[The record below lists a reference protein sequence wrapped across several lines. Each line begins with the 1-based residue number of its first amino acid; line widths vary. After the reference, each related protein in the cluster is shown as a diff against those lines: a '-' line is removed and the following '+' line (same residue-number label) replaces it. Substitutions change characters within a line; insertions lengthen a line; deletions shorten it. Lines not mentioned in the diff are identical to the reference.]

1 MASRQQSPGV
11 QILER
16 DLSTSSSVSLT
27 NVGALAASFQNG
39 PIEEP
44 VSIASE
50 RELVSV
56 FGEPTNKNYEDWFTA
71 AQFLQYGGNLRIV
84 RSDSNQIANSSDDI
98 GAGNN
103 GRGSGAAASLTITN
117 GAVTAVNV
125 VNQGTGYRGANVT
138 ISGGTGVGAEV
149 TATVENG
156 AVTGYTI
163 VSGGKGYSQSS
174 ATITVNGL
182 GPKIKTLLDYETSI
196 EDAANLFH
204 YAARNAGEYGNSL
217 KVFVTDG
224 GADQVLYLTPVSTGL
239 SQTTN
244 DLTVVRAQG
253 GTSATTFAD
262 DDVVTLIDRT
272 ATATTIDNAGGTAL
286 SAVATTLNVA
296 SDTGLAANDF
306 LLLES
311 GSGAEIVRID
321 SGYSGGTAIT
331 IARAAEATTA
341 VSHADGSTVTKV
353 TVTEA
358 ATLLNGAIGT
368 TGATTISV
376 DGLTNF
382 TVNDLIRVIK
392 TSNSNTTTINEGGTF
407 SDADTTLTV
416 TDGTNFATG
425 EFIKIDNEIL
435 EVTSKNLNDLIVR
448 RGALGTTA
456 ASHADGATVTE
467 LNLTSEV
474 MTVSAITPIATGSAE
489 PRFALQSAADGTF
502 TNGGLVSPAG
512 ATSAQSLS
520 TYNISGWNYKSVV
533 ALTLKEG
540 TVKSKFA
547 VGERLTTN
555 ASTPVVAD
563 VLSWD
568 PITRILEVK
577 IDSTNTGLY
586 STAAGSNIVKSV
598 LSAPG
603 GYPAPTVS
611 EGQIE
616 KIERKLYVV
625 LDKNSDSFN
634 DDNTG
639 SAAVRLADLGSNE
652 FTISNFADAYA
663 ELEYYPGSKWV
674 NLAARPGTS
683 EYTKLKGGSRDEVH
697 VLVFDH
703 DGKITGTPKTLLEKF
718 TFMSK
723 ASDAKTPQGSS
734 NYYGSVIKDSSSYIY
749 FAEHPG
755 TLTGDTSTHVQYRT
769 NGNVNVSAGLWGQTA
784 LNRDF
789 NLLLNYTGYRLDSTA
804 GASIKDQATGAWY
817 SGSYGYSFS
826 GGDNGFDASIA
837 DINSA
842 LDLLADVETERID
855 YILCGKTGTS
865 LSESTSKANKCIA
878 IADLRKDCVAFISPQ
893 RSDVVGVLSNPTAR
907 QQTENVVK
915 FFDRLTA
922 SSYAVFDSGY
932 KYIYDKYND
941 TYRYIPCNGDI
952 AGTCVETALTNEPWF
967 SPAGLNRGQIR
978 NVIKL
983 AYNPKKI
990 FRDELYSSRVNP
1002 VVTFAGEGTVLFGDK
1017 TALATPSA
1025 FDRIN
1030 VRRLFLTLER
1040 IIGEAGRAQLFEQ
1053 NDETTRAIFRNIVEP
1068 YLRDVQGR
1076 RGINEF
1082 LVVCDNTNNPPDAID
1097 RGEFYAE
1104 VFVKPT
1110 RTINFVTLS
1119 FVATRTGIE
1128 FSEVAN

>member
-27 NVGALAASFQNG
+27 NVGAIAAAFENG

-44 VSIASE
+44 VTIGSE
-50 RELVSV
+50 RELASV
-56 FGEPTNKNYEDWFTA
+56 FGNPTEKNYEDWFVA
-71 AQFLQYGGNLRIV
+71 AQFLQYGGTLRVV
-84 RSDSNQIANSSDDI
+84 RSDSNKIANAADDI
-98 GAGNN
+98 GSAN
-103 GRGSGAAASLTITN
+103 GRGSGATATVTVTN
-117 GAVTAVNV
+117 GSVTAVAV
-125 VNQGTGYRGANVT
+125 ATSGSGYRGATVT
-138 ISGGTGVGAEV
+138 ISGGTGTGAEV
-149 TATVENG
+149 IATVESG
-156 AVTGYTI
+156 AVTGYTV
-163 VSGGKGYSQSS
+163 VSGGKGYTQNSVT
-174 ATITVNGL
+174 ATIAGL
-182 GPKIKTLLDYETSI
+182 GPKIKTLADYEANI
-196 EDAANLFH
+196 EDGANSFH

-217 KVFVTDG
+217 KVFVADA

-239 SQTTN
+239 SQSTN

-262 DDVVTLIDRT
+262 DDVVSLIDRT

-286 SAVATTLNVA
+286 SAIATTLNVA
-296 SDTGLAANDF
+296 SDTGLAANDY
-306 LLLES
+306 LLIES
-311 GSGAEIVRID
+311 GNGAEIVRVD
-321 SGYSGGTAIT
+321 SGYSGGTAVT
-331 IARAAEATTA
+331 IARAQESTTA
-341 VSHADGSTVTKV
+341 VSHADGSAVTKV

-358 ATLLNGAIGT
+358 ATALNGSIGT

-435 EVTSKNLNDLIVR
+435 EVTGKSTNDLTVR

-474 MTVSAITPIATGSAE
+474 MKVTGITPIATGSAE
-489 PRFALQSAADGTF
+489 PRFALQASADGAF
-502 TNGGLVSPAG
+502 TNGALASPAG
-512 ATSAQSLS
+512 ATSVQSLS

-533 ALTLKEG
+533 SLTLKDG

-563 VLSWD
+563 VISWD
-568 PITRILEVK
+568 PISRVLEVK

-586 STAAGSNIVKSV
+586 STATGSNIVKSV

-616 KIERKLYVV
+616 KIERKLYVA
-625 LDKNSDSFN
+625 LDKSSERFTDDSI
-634 DDNTG
+634 G
-639 SAAVRLADLGSNE
+639 SAKVRLTDLGSNE
-652 FTISNFADAYA
+652 FTVNSYTDAYS
-663 ELEYYPGSKWV
+663 ELEYYPGQKWV
-674 NLAARPGTS
+674 NIAARPGTS
-683 EYTKLKGGSRDEVH
+683 EYVRNKGGSNDEVH
-697 VLVFDH
+697 VLVFD
-703 DGKITGTPKTLLEKF
+703 DGGLITGTPKTLLEKF
-718 TFMSK
+718 TFVSK
-723 ASDAKTPQGSS
+723 ASDAKTPQGAN
-734 NYYGSVIKDSSSYIY
+734 NYYVEVIKNESSYV
-749 FAEHPG
+749 FFGEHPG
-755 TLTGDTSTHVQYRT
+755 TLTGDSSTHVQYRT
-769 NGNVNVSAGLWGQTA
+769 NGNTAVASGLWGSPA
-784 LNRDF
+784 LNKNF
-789 NLLLNYTGYRLDSTA
+789 NILQNYSGYRLDTTA
-804 GASIKDQATGAWY
+804 GAQIADQATGAWY
-817 SGSYGYSFS
+817 SGSYAYDFS
-826 GGDNGFDASIA
+826 GGDSGFDANVA
-837 DINSA
+837 NINSA
-842 LDLLADVETERID
+842 LDMFADVETERID
-855 YILCGKTGTS
+855 YLLCGKTGNNLSDS
-865 LSESTSKANKCIA
+865 LAKANKIIA
-878 IADLRKDCVAFISPQ
+878 VADLRKDCVAFISPQ
-893 RSDVVGVLSNPTAR
+893 RSDVVGVISNPTSR
-907 QQTENVVK
+907 TQTNNIVK
-915 FFDRLTA
+915 FFDRLSG

-932 KYIYDKYND
+932 KYLYDKYND
-941 TYRYIPCNGDI
+941 VYRYVPCNGDI
-952 AGTCVETALTNEPWF
+952 AGTCVETAITNDPWF
-967 SPAGLNRGQIR
+967 SPAGFTRGQIR

-983 AYNPKKI
+983 AYNPKKA

-1040 IIGEAGRAQLFEQ
+1040 IIGEAGRGQLFEQ
-1053 NDETTRAIFRNIVEP
+1053 NDAVSRSIFRNIVEP

-1076 RGINEF
+1076 RGITDF
-1082 LVVCDNTNNPPDAID
+1082 LVVCDESNNPADAID

-1104 VFVKPT
+1104 IFVKPT
-1110 RTINFVTLS
+1110 RTINFITLS

-1128 FSEVAN
+1128 FSEIAN

>member
-27 NVGALAASFQNG
+27 NVAAIVATFENG

-44 VSIASE
+44 VTIGSE
-50 RELVSV
+50 RELASV
-56 FGEPTNKNYEDWFTA
+56 FGNPTEKNYEDWFAA
-71 AQFLQYGGNLRIV
+71 AQFLQYGGTLRVV
-84 RSDSNQIANSSDDI
+84 RSDSTKIANASDDI
-98 GAGNN
+98 GAANQ
-103 GRGSGAAASLTITN
+103 RGTGATATVTVTN
-117 GAVTAVNV
+117 GSVTAVAV
-125 VNQGTGYRGANVT
+125 STSGSGYRGATVT
-138 ISGGTGVGAEV
+138 ISGGTGTGAEV
-149 TATVENG
+149 TAEVSSG
-156 AVTGYTI
+156 AVTGYTV
-163 VSGGKGYSQSS
+163 VSGGKGYDQSNIT
-174 ATITVNGL
+174 ATIAGL
-182 GPKIKTLLDYETSI
+182 GPKIKTLADYEANI
-196 EDAANLFH
+196 EDGANAFH
-204 YAARNAGEYGNSL
+204 YASRTAGGNGNSL
-217 KVFVTDG
+217 KVFVADS

-239 SQTTN
+239 SQSTN

-262 DDVVTLIDRT
+262 DDVVSLIDRT
-272 ATATTIDNAGGTAL
+272 TTTTTVDNAGGTAL

-296 SDTGLAANDF
+296 SDTGLAANNY
-306 LLLES
+306 LLIES
-311 GSGAEIVRID
+311 GNGAEIVRID
-321 SGYSGGTAIT
+321 SGYSGGTAVT

-358 ATLLNGAIGT
+358 STLLNGAIGT

-382 TVNDLIRVIK
+382 TINDLIRVIK

-416 TDGTNFATG
+416 TAGANFATG

-435 EVTSKNLNDLIVR
+435 EVTGKSTNDLTVR
-448 RGALGTTA
+448 RGALGTSA

-474 MTVSAITPIATGSAE
+474 MKVTQITPIATGSAE
-489 PRFALQSAADGTF
+489 PRFALQAAADGTF
-502 TNGGLVSPAG
+502 TNGGLTSPSG

-520 TYNISGWNYKSVV
+520 TYNVSGWNYKSVV

-555 ASTPVVAD
+555 AATPVVGD
-563 VLSWD
+563 VISWD
-568 PITRILEVK
+568 ATSRILEVK

-586 STAAGSNIVKSV
+586 STTTGSNIVKSV
-598 LSAPG
+598 LTAPG

-616 KIERKLYVV
+616 KIERKLYVA
-625 LDKNSDSFN
+625 LDKTSEKFSDDSI
-634 DDNTG
+634 G
-639 SAAVRLADLGSNE
+639 SAKIRLADLGSNE
-652 FTISNFADAYA
+652 FTINSFSDAYS
-663 ELEYYPGSKWV
+663 ELEYYPGQRWV
-674 NLAARPGTS
+674 NVAARPGTS
-683 EYTKLKGGSRDEVH
+683 EYVKNKGGSNDELH
-697 VLVFDH
+697 ILVFDH
-703 DGKITGTPKTLLEKF
+703 LGTITGTPKTLLEKF
-718 TFMSK
+718 TFVSK
-723 ASDAKTPQGSS
+723 ASDAKSPQGAN
-734 NYYGSVIKDSSSYIY
+734 NYYLEVIKNESSYI
-749 FAEHPG
+749 FFGEHPG
-755 TLTGDTSTHVQYRT
+755 TLTGDSSTHVQYRT
-769 NGNVNVSAGLWGQTA
+769 NGNTAVASGLWGSPA
-784 LNRDF
+784 LNKNY
-789 NLLLNYTGYRLDSTA
+789 NLLQNYTGYRLDSTA

-817 SGSYGYSFS
+817 SGSYQYMLS
-826 GGDNGFDASIA
+826 GGDSGFDANVA
-837 DINSA
+837 DLNAA
-842 LDLLADVETERID
+842 LDLFADVETERLD
-855 YILCGKTGTS
+855 YLLCGKTGDNLSNS
-865 LSESTSKANKCIA
+865 LAKANKIIA
-878 IADLRKDCVAFISPQ
+878 VADQRKDCVAFISPQ
-893 RSDVVGVLSNPTAR
+893 RADVVGIISNPTSR
-907 QQTENVVK
+907 TQTNNIVK
-915 FFDRLTA
+915 FFDRLSG

-941 TYRYIPCNGDI
+941 VYRYIPCNGDI
-952 AGTCVETALTNEPWF
+952 AGTCVETAITNDPWF
-967 SPAGLNRGQIR
+967 SPAGFTRGQIR

-983 AYNPKKI
+983 AYNPKKA

-1002 VVTFAGEGTVLFGDK
+1002 VVSFAGEGTVLFGDK

-1040 IIGEAGRAQLFEQ
+1040 IIGEAGRGQLFEQ
-1053 NDETTRAIFRNIVEP
+1053 NDAVSRSIFRNIVEP

-1076 RGINEF
+1076 RGITDF
-1082 LVVCDNTNNPPDAID
+1082 LVVCDESNNPADAID

-1104 VFVKPT
+1104 IFVKPT
-1110 RTINFVTLS
+1110 RTINFITLS

-1128 FSEVAN
+1128 FSEIAN

>member
-27 NVGALAASFQNG
+27 NVGAIAAAFENG

-44 VSIASE
+44 VTIGSE
-50 RELVSV
+50 RELASV
-56 FGEPTNKNYEDWFTA
+56 FGNPTEKNYEDWFTA
-71 AQFLQYGGNLRIV
+71 AQFLQYGGNLRVV
-84 RSDSNQIANSSDDI
+84 RSDSTKIANAADDI
-98 GAGNN
+98 GSANN
-103 GRGSGAAASLTITN
+103 RGSGATATVTVTN
-117 GAVTAVNV
+117 GSIASVAVNA
-125 VNQGTGYRGANVT
+125 QGSGYRGATVT
-138 ISGGTGVGAEV
+138 ISGGTGTGAEV
-149 TATVENG
+149 VATVESG
-156 AVTGYTI
+156 AVTGYTVI
-163 VSGGKGYSQSS
+163 SGGKGYDQ
-174 ATITVNGL
+174 ATVTATVAGL
-182 GPKIKTLLDYETSI
+182 GPKIKTLADYEANI
-196 EDAANLFH
+196 EDASNAFH
-204 YAARNAGEYGNSL
+204 YAARTAGENGNSL
-217 KVFVTDG
+217 KVFIADA

-239 SQTTN
+239 SQSTN

-262 DDVVTLIDRT
+262 DDVVSLIDRT

-286 SAVATTLNVA
+286 SAVATTLNVS

-306 LLLES
+306 LLIES
-311 GSGAEIVRID
+311 ANGAEIVRID
-321 SGYSGGTAIT
+321 SGYSGGTAVT
-331 IARAAEATTA
+331 IARAKEATTA
-341 VSHADGSTVTKV
+341 VSHADGSAVTKV

-358 ATLLNGAIGT
+358 ATALNGAIGT

-416 TDGTNFATG
+416 TSGTNFVAG

-435 EVTSKNLNDLIVR
+435 EVTSKNINDLIVR

-456 ASHADGATVTE
+456 ATHADGATVTE

-474 MTVSAITPIATGSAE
+474 MKVSAITPIATGSAE
-489 PRFALQSAADGTF
+489 PRFALQAAADGTF
-502 TNGGLVSPAG
+502 TNGGLTSPAG

-555 ASTPVVAD
+555 AATPVVGD
-563 VLSWD
+563 VISWD
-568 PITRILEVK
+568 PTSRILEVK

-586 STAAGSNIVKSV
+586 STATGSNIVKSV
-598 LSAPG
+598 LSAPV

-616 KIERKLYVV
+616 KIERKLYVA
-625 LDKNSDSFN
+625 LDKTSEKFSDDSI
-634 DDNTG
+634 G
-639 SAAVRLADLGSNE
+639 SAKVRLADLGSNE
-652 FTISNFADAYA
+652 FTINSFSDAYS
-663 ELEYYPGSKWV
+663 ELEYYPGQKWV
-674 NLAARPGTS
+674 NVAARPGTS
-683 EYTKLKGGSRDEVH
+683 DYVKNKGGSNDELH

-703 DGKITGTPKTLLEKF
+703 LGTITGTPKTLLEKF
-718 TFMSK
+718 TFVSK
-723 ASDAKTPQGSS
+723 ASDAKSPQGAN
-734 NYYGSVIKDSSSYIY
+734 NYYAEVIKNESSYI
-749 FAEHPG
+749 FFGEHPG
-755 TLTGDTSTHVQYRT
+755 TLTGDSTTHVQYRT
-769 NGNVNVSAGLWGQTA
+769 NGNTAVASGLWGTPA
-784 LNRDF
+784 LNKNF
-789 NLLLNYTGYRLDSTA
+789 NILQNYSGYRLDTTA
-804 GASIKDQATGAWY
+804 GANIKDQATGAWY
-817 SGSYGYSFS
+817 GGSYQYMFS
-826 GGDNGFDASIA
+826 GGDSGFDANVA
-837 DINSA
+837 NINAA
-842 LDLLADVETERID
+842 LDMFADVETERID
-855 YILCGKTGTS
+855 YLLCGKTGANLSDS
-865 LSESTSKANKCIA
+865 LAKANKLIA
-878 IADLRKDCVAFISPQ
+878 VADLRKDCVAFISPQ
-893 RSDVVGVLSNPTAR
+893 RDDVVGIISNPTSR
-907 QQTENVVK
+907 TQTNNIVK
-915 FFDRLTA
+915 FFDRLTG

-932 KYIYDKYND
+932 KYLYDKYND
-941 TYRYIPCNGDI
+941 KYRYIPCNGDV
-952 AGTCVETALTNEPWF
+952 AGTCVETAITNDPWF
-967 SPAGLNRGQIR
+967 SPAGFTRGQIR

-983 AYNPKKI
+983 AYNPKKA

-1017 TALATPSA
+1017 TALSTPSA

-1040 IIGEAGRAQLFEQ
+1040 IIGEAGRGQLFEQ
-1053 NDETTRAIFRNIVEP
+1053 NDAVSRSIFRNIVEP

-1076 RGINEF
+1076 RGITDF
-1082 LVVCDNTNNPPDAID
+1082 LVVCDETNNPADAID

-1104 VFVKPT
+1104 IFVKPT
-1110 RTINFVTLS
+1110 RTINFITLS

-1128 FSEVAN
+1128 FSEIAN

>member
-27 NVGALAASFQNG
+27 NVGAIAATFENG

-44 VSIASE
+44 VTVGSE
-50 RELVSV
+50 RELSSV
-56 FGEPTNKNYEDWFTA
+56 FGNPTEKNYEDWFAA
-71 AQFLQYGGNLRIV
+71 AQFLQYGGTLRVV
-84 RSDSNQIANSSDDI
+84 RADSTKIANASDDI
-98 GAGNN
+98 GAANQ
-103 GRGSGAAASLTITN
+103 RGTGATATVTVTN
-117 GAVTAVNV
+117 GSVTSVAVNA
-125 VNQGTGYRGANVT
+125 QGSGYRGATVT
-138 ISGGTGVGAEV
+138 IVGGTGTGAEV
-149 TATVENG
+149 TADVASG
-156 AVTGYTI
+156 SVTGYTV
-163 VSGGKGYSQSS
+163 VSGGKGYDQSTIS
-174 ATITVNGL
+174 ATISGL
-182 GPKIKTLLDYETSI
+182 GPKIKTLADYEANI
-196 EDAANLFH
+196 EDGANAFH
-204 YAARNAGEYGNSL
+204 YAARTAGGNGNSL
-217 KVFVTDG
+217 KVFVADS

-239 SQTTN
+239 SQSTN

-262 DDVVTLIDRT
+262 DDVVSLIDRSS
-272 ATATTIDNAGGTAL
+272 TTTTVDNAGGTAL

-296 SDTGLAANDF
+296 SDTGLAANNF

-311 GSGAEIVRID
+311 SNGAELVRID
-321 SGYSGGTAIT
+321 SGYSGGTSVT

-358 ATLLNGAIGT
+358 STLLNGAIGT

-382 TVNDLIRVIK
+382 TINDLIRVIK

-416 TDGTNFATG
+416 TSGTNFATG

-435 EVTSKNLNDLIVR
+435 EVTGKSTNDLTVR

-474 MTVSAITPIATGSAE
+474 MKVTQITPIATGSAE
-489 PRFALQSAADGTF
+489 PRFALQSSADGTF
-502 TNGGLVSPAG
+502 TNGGLTSPSG
-512 ATSAQSLS
+512 ASSAQTLS
-520 TYNISGWNYKSVV
+520 TYNVSGWNYKSVV

-547 VGERLTTN
+547 VGERITTN
-555 ASTPVVAD
+555 AATPVVGD
-563 VLSWD
+563 VISWD
-568 PITRILEVK
+568 PTSRILEVK

-586 STAAGSNIVKSV
+586 STSTGSNLVKSV
-598 LSAPG
+598 LTAPG

-616 KIERKLYVV
+616 KIERKLYVA
-625 LDKNSDSFN
+625 LDKTSEKFSDDSI
-634 DDNTG
+634 G
-639 SAAVRLADLGSNE
+639 SAKIRLSDLGSNE
-652 FTISNFADAYA
+652 FTINSFSDAYS
-663 ELEYYPGSKWV
+663 ELEYYPGQRWV
-674 NLAARPGTS
+674 NVAGRPGTS
-683 EYTKLKGGSRDEVH
+683 EYVKNKGGSNDELH
-697 VLVFDH
+697 ILVFDH
-703 DGKITGTPKTLLEKF
+703 LGTITGTPRTLLEKF
-718 TFMSK
+718 TFVSK
-723 ASDAKTPQGSS
+723 ASDAKSPQGA
-734 NYYGSVIKDSSSYIY
+734 NNFYLEVIKNESSYI
-749 FAEHPG
+749 FFGEHPG
-755 TLTGDTSTHVQYRT
+755 TLTGDSSTHVQYRT
-769 NGNVNVSAGLWGQTA
+769 NGNTAVASGLWGTPA
-784 LNRDF
+784 LNKNY
-789 NLLLNYTGYRLDSTA
+789 NLLQNYVGYRLDSTA
-804 GASIKDQATGAWY
+804 GANIADQATGAWY
-817 SGSYGYSFS
+817 SGSYQYMLS
-826 GGDNGFDASIA
+826 GGDSGFDANVA
-837 DINSA
+837 DIAAA
-842 LDLLADVETERID
+842 LDMFADVETERLD
-855 YILCGKTGTS
+855 YLLCGKTGDNLANS
-865 LSESTSKANKCIA
+865 LAKANKIIA
-878 IADLRKDCVAFISPQ
+878 VADQRKDCVAFISPQ
-893 RSDVVGVLSNPTAR
+893 RADVVGVISNPTSR
-907 QQTENVVK
+907 TQTNNIVK
-915 FFDRLTA
+915 FFDRLSG

-941 TYRYIPCNGDI
+941 VYRYIPCNGDI
-952 AGTCVETALTNEPWF
+952 AGTCVETAITNDPWF
-967 SPAGLNRGQIR
+967 SPAGFTRGQIR

-983 AYNPKKI
+983 AYNPKKA

-1002 VVTFAGEGTVLFGDK
+1002 IVTFAGEGTVLFGDK

-1040 IIGEAGRAQLFEQ
+1040 IIGEAGRGQLFEQ
-1053 NDETTRAIFRNIVEP
+1053 NDAVSRSIFRNIVEP

-1076 RGINEF
+1076 RGITDF
-1082 LVVCDNTNNPPDAID
+1082 LVVCDDSNNPADAID

-1104 VFVKPT
+1104 IFVKPT
-1110 RTINFVTLS
+1110 RTINFITLS

-1128 FSEVAN
+1128 FSEIAN